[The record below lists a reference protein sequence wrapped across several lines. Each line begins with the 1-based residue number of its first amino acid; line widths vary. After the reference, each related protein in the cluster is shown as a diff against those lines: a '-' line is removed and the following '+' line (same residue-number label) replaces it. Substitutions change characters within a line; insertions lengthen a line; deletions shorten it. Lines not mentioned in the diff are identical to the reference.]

1 MAVDE
6 GNVRQ
11 RLLWEPSTATNRIY
25 NNMTARSIVLSLL
38 CIVSALGQPAFE
50 ARVKSHLDK
59 GDFIGSVLVAQD
71 GKVLY
76 RSAVGMAQA
85 EWGIPN
91 TPETKFR
98 LGSITKQ
105 FTAVAVLQLVEK
117 GKIKL
122 DDPVKKYY
130 AEAPASWDTVTIHH
144 LLNHTSGIPSYTEQP
159 GFFEKG
165 SMLPMK
171 AAEIVKLTQDKPL
184 EFPPGSKFHYDNTG
198 YVLLGAIL
206 ETVTGKPYGDHM
218 REVIFDPLGMKD
230 TGYDVSSLILK
241 NRAAGYQRGKNG
253 LENARYLDM
262 TLPHAAG
269 ALYSTVDDLL
279 KWDQALYTEK
289 LINAASRQKMLTPG
303 LDGYG
308 YGWALKKE
316 GAHSIAEHG
325 GGINGFSTH
334 ILRVLDE
341 KIVVITLANMSTP
354 GAGKLAQ
361 ELAKLA
367 MGIPL
372 PEEPKEIQIPP
383 EKLNDYPGVYPLSPQ
398 FSLTVRNDRN
408 QLTVQGTGQPANP
421 VFAYATD
428 KFFAKVV
435 DAQMEFTR
443 GSDGK
448 VDGVILHQGGRDL
461 KAPRQQ

>member
-1 MAVDE
+1 
-6 GNVRQ
+6 
-11 RLLWEPSTATNRIY
+11 
-25 NNMTARSIVLSLL
+25 MTFRTIAASLL
-38 CIVSALGQPAFE
+38 CVVAAFGQPAFD
-50 ARVKSHLDK
+50 AQVKSHLDK
-59 GDFIGSVLVAQD
+59 GDFIGSVLVARD

-85 EWGIPN
+85 EWNVPN

-117 GKIKL
+117 GKINL
-122 DDPVKKYY
+122 DEPVKKYY
-130 AEAPASWDTVTIHH
+130 TDAPAAWDAITIRH
-144 LLNHTSGIPSYTEQP
+144 LLNHTSGIPSYTGQP

-171 AAEIVKLTQDKPL
+171 PGGIVKLTQDMAL

-206 ETVTGKPYGDHM
+206 ETVTGKPYADHM
-218 REVIFDPLGMKD
+218 REVIFDPLGMKE
-230 TGYDVSSLILK
+230 TGYDVSAVILK
-241 NRAAGYQRGKNG
+241 NRAAGYQRGKNA

-262 TLPHAAG
+262 TLPYAAG
-269 ALYSTVDDLL
+269 SLYSTVDDLL

-289 LINAASRQKMLTPG
+289 LITAASRQKMLTPG
-303 LDGYG
+303 LEGYG

-316 GAHSIAEHG
+316 GSHPVAEHG

-341 KIVVITLANMSTP
+341 KVVVITLANMSTP
-354 GAGKLAQ
+354 GASKLAQ

-367 MGIPL
+367 LGIPL
-372 PEEPKEIQIPP
+372 PEAPEEVSIAP
-383 EKLNDYPGVYPLSPQ
+383 EKLSDYPGVYPLSPQ
-398 FSLTVRNDRN
+398 FSLTIRIDRN
-408 QLTVQGTGQPANP
+408 QLSVQGTGQSASP
-421 VFAYATD
+421 VFPFAPD

-435 DAQMEFTR
+435 DAQFEFTR
-443 GSDGK
+443 GADGK
-448 VDGVILHQGGRDL
+448 VDGVILHQNGNDA